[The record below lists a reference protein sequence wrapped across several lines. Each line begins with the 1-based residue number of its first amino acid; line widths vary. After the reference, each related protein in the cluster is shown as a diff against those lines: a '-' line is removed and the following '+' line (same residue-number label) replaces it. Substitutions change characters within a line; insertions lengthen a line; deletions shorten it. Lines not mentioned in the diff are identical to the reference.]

1 VIIVEITDSS
11 TCDDFTPTD
20 VTEIPSKSTS
30 IRNWR
35 RWIWL
40 GITTAE
46 FCTRTDDDREGNRGV
61 GRVNDASRWMES
73 PKGGDR
79 DCIDEG
85 CLFRGTV
92 IDMKDIGEE

>member
-1 VIIVEITDSS
+1 VIFVETADNS

-20 VTEIPSKSTS
+20 IVEIPSKSTS

-35 RWIWL
+35 RWVWM
-40 GITTAE
+40 GIATVE
-46 FCTRTDDDREGNRGV
+46 FCTRTHDDREGDCGV
-61 GRVNDASRWMES
+61 GRVNDTGGWMES

-85 CLFRGTV
+85 CIF
-92 IDMKDIGEE
+92 